1 MLPETKTVETVVA
14 TSKMAMV
21 VDHLK
26 NNRIEYL
33 VLVLFS
39 HVLGLTS
46 KAQEHVA
53 GTWIVTGKQP

>member
-1 MLPETKTVETVVA
+1 MTVNAETVVA
-14 TSKMAMV
+14 TGKMAMV
-21 VDHLK
+21 IDHIK

-46 KAQEHVA
+46 KAMDHVS
-53 GTWIVTGKQP
+53 GVCV